1 MLTIPDIVVSLS
13 LLKPD
18 LTPIIWKDYRPKK
31 PVISSISAPKAKVV
45 LAAMYMQSK
54 QRVKICYTQ
63 MISESDNR
71 L

>member
-45 LAAMYMQSK
+45 LAAINLSFCPDQK
-54 QRVKICYTQ
+54 TCDIRI
-63 MISESDNR
+63 I
-71 L
+71 LAF